1 MAKKP
6 KKEKTERMRKLDELR
21 DNTNLSAI
29 KKELIE
35 AVNSSEERLVRNLFY
50 TYKMW
55 TLNADPNKEM
65 KKNLEVAIRSAEKAI
80 IRDKK
85 LGLPIDA
92 HEEMIVTYKKK
103 LKALS

>member
-1 MAKKP
+1 MSYGTDTIFQQLK
-6 KKEKTERMRKLDELR
+6 RNLLR
-21 DNTNLSAI
+21 LLS
-29 KKELIE
+29 
-35 AVNSSEERLVRNLFY
+35 SSEERLVRNLFY

-55 TLNADPNKEM
+55 TLNADPNNEM

-92 HEEMIVTYKKK
+92 HEEMIVAYKKK

>member
-1 MAKKP
+1 MAKGVKSA
-6 KKEKTERMRKLDELR
+6 RMLKLDDLR
-21 DNTNLSAI
+21 DKTNLSAI

-55 TLNADPNKEM
+55 TLDADPNKEM

-92 HEEMIVTYKKK
+92 HEEMIVNYKKK
-103 LKALS
+103 LKSLS